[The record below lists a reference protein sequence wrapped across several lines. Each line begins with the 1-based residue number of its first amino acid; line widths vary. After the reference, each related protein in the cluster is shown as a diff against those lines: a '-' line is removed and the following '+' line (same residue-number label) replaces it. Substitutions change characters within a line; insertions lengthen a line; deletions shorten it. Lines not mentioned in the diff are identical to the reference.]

1 MLPQK
6 EEVSPFPT
14 NIRDVSFNNF
24 WLEAIILLFSIM
36 KNFIEINILIC
47 NHFFFQKILKNN
59 QIIFYHKLYV
69 LCNKSNLEIYATEY
83 FEIL

>member
-36 KNFIEINILIC
+36 KNFIEINFIG
-47 NHFFFQKILKNN
+47 KIDA
-59 QIIFYHKLYV
+59 IREIHDE
-69 LCNKSNLEIYATEY
+69 LC
-83 FEIL
+83 